1 MDSKVLTTLAVLVGV
16 LAVLYFV
23 TDSKIVTD
31 VKTETASVEET
42 QDQQSSDEEVSEK
55 VTEVVS
61 EEITEMVSEEVMP
74 MSGEEYSEI
83 NKMEGITEEK
93 LSPREEVSP
102 EITPQEELTFQKKDY
117 NVAGY
122 GGNDYSSF

>member
-42 QDQQSSDEEVSEK
+42 QDQQSSDEK